1 MSPRGRIIPIFVP
14 HLGCPNDCVFCNQR
28 KISGS
33 LFPAAGADVTSVLQE
48 AKSWSSPA
56 ELAFYGGSFTA
67 IPLGQQRELLA
78 AAQPFYAGGF
88 LTGIRV
94 STRPDAMAPEALAQL
109 EEFGVQTVELGA
121 QSMDDAVL
129 QRCGRGHSAAQTV
142 EAVRLLRTR
151 GFRVV
156 LQMMTGL
163 PGSDPAGDLET
174 ARRIAALQPE
184 GVRIYPT
191 VVLQDTPLYE
201 LWRRGLYKAHSVED
215 AVETCAPI
223 LRLFQEAGIPVLRLG
238 LNPTEELRGGAA
250 AAGAYHPALGELVHA
265 RLYLE
270 DARRLLRQ
278 AGPPGRAELQVHP
291 RCLSKL
297 LGQKRENLRIL
308 QAEFALETLNVVKN
322 PALEPGKLAIRDLT

>member
-33 LFPAAGADVTSVLQE
+33 LFPAMGKDVTETLLE
-48 AKSWSSPA
+48 ARDRSRPA

-67 IPLGQQRELLA
+67 IPPELQRELLE
-78 AAQPFYAGGF
+78 AAQPFLCSGF

-94 STRPDAMAPEALAQL
+94 STRPDAMEPEVLAQL
-109 EEFGVQTVELGA
+109 QEFGVQTVELGA
-121 QSMDDAVL
+121 QSMDDGVL
-129 QRCGRGHSAAQTV
+129 RRCRRGHSAAQTRQ
-142 EAVRLLRTR
+142 AVALLKAR
-151 GFRVV
+151 GFRVI

-163 PGSDPAGDLET
+163 PGSDREKDLET
-174 ARRIAALQPE
+174 ARQIAALHPA

-191 VVLQDTPLYE
+191 VVLKDTALYQM
-201 LWRRGLYKAHSVED
+201 WQQGRYRPHSVED

-223 LRLFQEAGIPVLRLG
+223 LRLFQASEIPVLRLG
-238 LNPTEELRGGAA
+238 LNPTAELDGGAA

-270 DARRLLRQ
+270 EARQLLAR
-278 AGPPGRAELQVHP
+278 AGAPKGAELQVHP
-291 RCLSKL
+291 SCLSKL
-297 LGQKRENLRIL
+297 VGQKRENLHIL
-308 QAEFALETLNVVKN
+308 QAEFGLETLNVVKN
-322 PALEPGKLAIRDLT
+322 SDLSPGKLAIRPLP

>member
-33 LFPAAGADVTSVLQE
+33 LFPAAGEDVVRTLRE
-48 AKSWSSPA
+48 AEGLTESA

-67 IPLGQQRELLA
+67 ISLVQQRELLRA
-78 AAQPFYAGGF
+78 ARPFAESGF

-94 STRPDAMAPEALAQL
+94 STRPDAMAPEALEQL
-109 EEFGVQTVELGA
+109 KEFGVQTVELGA
-121 QSMDDAVL
+121 QSMDDGVL
-129 QRCGRGHSAAQTV
+129 RSSGRGHSAAHT
-142 EAVRLLRTR
+142 AAAAGLLHAR

-163 PGSDPAGDLET
+163 PGSDREKDLET
-174 ARRIAALQPE
+174 ARRIAALRPD

-191 VVLQDTPLYE
+191 VVLKDTPLYD
-201 LWRRGLYKAHSVED
+201 LWQQGRYKAHTVED

-223 LRLFQEAGIPVLRLG
+223 LSLFQEAGIPVLRLG
-238 LNPTEELRGGAA
+238 LNPTEELSGGAA
-250 AAGAYHPALGELVHA
+250 VAGAYHPALGELVHA

-270 DARRLLRQ
+270 EARRLLRQ
-278 AGPPGRAELQVHP
+278 CGSVKQVQIQVHP

-297 LGQKRENLRIL
+297 VGQKRENLRIL
-308 QAEFALETLNVVKN
+308 QEEFRLQTLNVVKN
-322 PALEPGKLAIRDLT
+322 ADLPEGKLAIREMT